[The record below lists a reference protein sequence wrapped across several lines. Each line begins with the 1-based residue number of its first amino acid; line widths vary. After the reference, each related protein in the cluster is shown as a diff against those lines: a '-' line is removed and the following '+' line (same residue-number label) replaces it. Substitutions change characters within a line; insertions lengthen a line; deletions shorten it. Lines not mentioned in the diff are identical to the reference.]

1 MWNGL
6 LGMIQ
11 HSDVIAELEEEFK
24 EELERFGVTA
34 NEIVTD
40 YWTILKEENGT
51 RIPRLINV
59 PNLGVFRL
67 DIHRMVKDYLFT
79 KNRRMESKLLKEL
92 LRYRIPV
99 KSEDLISHSTLKKN
113 NVSRTTEPQIP
124 TIREEDITTT
134 SISSEIQSESDNS

>member
-1 MWNGL
+1 
-6 LGMIQ
+6 MIQ
-11 HSDVIAELEEEFK
+11 HNDVIAELEEEFK

-67 DIHRMVKDYLFT
+67 DIRRMVKDYLFT

>member
-1 MWNGL
+1 
-6 LGMIQ
+6 MIQ

-67 DIHRMVKDYLFT
+67 DIRRMVKDYLFT

-124 TIREEDITTT
+124 TIGEEDITTT

>member
-1 MWNGL
+1 
-6 LGMIQ
+6 MIQ
-11 HSDVIAELEEEFK
+11 HSDVIAELEKEFK

-67 DIHRMVKDYLFT
+67 DIRRMVKDYLFT

>member
-1 MWNGL
+1 
-6 LGMIQ
+6 MIQ

-67 DIHRMVKDYLFT
+67 DIRRMVKDYLFT

>member
-1 MWNGL
+1 
-6 LGMIQ
+6 MIQ

-67 DIHRMVKDYLFT
+67 DIRRMVKDYLFT

-99 KSEDLISHSTLKKN
+99 KSEDLISHSTLKKK
-113 NVSRTTEPQIP
+113 
-124 TIREEDITTT
+124 
-134 SISSEIQSESDNS
+134 